1 MPTSWHARGRGSQMS
16 KTTNACYAHGFGAAS
31 LALMLAA
38 CQPSVKVEAP
48 DEPIVINLNI
58 KIEQEVRIK
67 IDRALD
73 DAISDNPSIFE

>member
-1 MPTSWHARGRGSQMS
+1 MN
-16 KTTNACYAHGFGAAS
+16 KTTNACYAHGLGAAS
-31 LALMLAA
+31 LALILAA

>member
-1 MPTSWHARGRGSQMS
+1 MN
-16 KTTNACYAHGFGAAS
+16 KTTNACYAHCLGAAS
-31 LALMLAA
+31 LALMLVA

-58 KIEQEVRIK
+58 KIEQEVRVK

>member
-1 MPTSWHARGRGSQMS
+1 M
-16 KTTNACYAHGFGAAS
+16 TNTCQAHGSPAARS
-31 LALMLAA
+31 GVALLSAGLFLAIAA

-58 KIEQEVRIK
+58 KIEQEVRVK